1 MCRRWKP
8 KPRVTTSCSTR
19 RRRVWVPS
27 WRCDPSFLPTTGPLR
42 CSACVRVCSQGCGGS
57 DAAFQLLMLEHVD
70 TIAETSA
77 KAISN
82 IKFDKVTVW
91 DTGAGAGNGSS
102 TTADFIRS
110 LTQSLPPTM
119 EVIEKVA
126 GVDLPKLGGE
136 SKAAK
141 E

>member
-1 MCRRWKP
+1 MIGFCLVAKSNIEAL
-8 KPRVTTSCSTR
+8 T
-19 RRRVWVPS
+19 
-27 WRCDPSFLPTTGPLR
+27 
-42 CSACVRVCSQGCGGS
+42 QGCGGA
-57 DAAFQLLMLEHVD
+57 DAAFKLLMLEHVD

-91 DTGAGAGNGSS
+91 DSGASSGGDSS
-102 TTADFIRS
+102 TSNFIRS

-119 EVIEKVA
+119 EVIEQVA
-126 GVDLPKLGGE
+126 GVDLPALTSSQ
-136 SKAAK
+136 SKK

>member
-1 MCRRWKP
+1 MEAEAKGHFELLD
-8 KPRVTTSCSTR
+8 KKAQGLEALVS
-19 RRRVWVPS
+19 
-27 WRCDPSFLPTTGPLR
+27 
-42 CSACVRVCSQGCGGS
+42 GCGGA
-57 DAAFQLLMLEHVD
+57 DAAFKLLMLEHVD

-91 DTGAGAGNGSS
+91 DTTAGGGNGSS

-126 GVDLPKLGGE
+126 GVDLPKLGE

>member
-1 MCRRWKP
+1 MEAEAKGHFELLD
-8 KPRVTTSCSTR
+8 KKAQGLENLVS
-19 RRRVWVPS
+19 
-27 WRCDPSFLPTTGPLR
+27 
-42 CSACVRVCSQGCGGS
+42 GCGGA
-57 DAAFQLLMLEHVD
+57 DAAFKLLMLEHVD

-91 DTGAGAGNGSS
+91 DTTAGSGNSS
-102 TTADFIRS
+102 ATADFIRS

-126 GVDLPKLGGE
+126 GVDLPKLD
-136 SKAAK
+136 SSDKPKA
-141 E
+141 

>member
-1 MCRRWKP
+1 MSQMEAEAKGHYELLDKKAQGLGALVAVRL
-8 KPRVTTSCSTR
+8 
-19 RRRVWVPS
+19 
-27 WRCDPSFLPTTGPLR
+27 PSFLPTTGPRAVLSVCACLFAGLR
-42 CSACVRVCSQGCGGS
+42 WVGCGIPAA
-57 DAAFQLLMLEHVD
+57 DAGARGHD
-70 TIAETSA
+70 RR
-77 KAISN
+77 
-82 IKFDKVTVW
+82 DKCQGHPQHQVRQGDRMGHW
-91 DTGAGAGNGSS
+91 RGAGNGSS

-126 GVDLPKLGGE
+126 GVDLPKLGE